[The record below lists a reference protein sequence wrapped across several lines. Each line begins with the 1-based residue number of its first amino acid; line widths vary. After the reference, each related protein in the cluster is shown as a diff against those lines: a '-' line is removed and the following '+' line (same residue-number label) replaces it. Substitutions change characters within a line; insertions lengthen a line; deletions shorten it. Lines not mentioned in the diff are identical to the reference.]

1 VLAALAAVFARVD
14 VGVTECLQ
22 ESCERLPGL
31 GAFLA
36 LGPLSLLRRLA
47 RPLQCEHPGSAGSI
61 REGLDETLTLQRLG
75 IEGALYRTLRSTN

>member
-1 VLAALAAVFARVD
+1 
-14 VGVTECLQ
+14 
-22 ESCERLPGL
+22 
-31 GAFLA
+31 
-36 LGPLSLLRRLA
+36 LRRLA